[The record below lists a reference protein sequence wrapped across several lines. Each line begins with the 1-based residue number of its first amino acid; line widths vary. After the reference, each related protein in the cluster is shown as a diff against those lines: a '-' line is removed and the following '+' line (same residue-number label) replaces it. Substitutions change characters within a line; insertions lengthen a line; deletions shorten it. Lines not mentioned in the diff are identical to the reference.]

1 MRVEAIIM
9 SDTLIE
15 KIERIEALLIELN
28 SKIDNFLGFEELTEE
43 ERKEIEE
50 IGKEIEKGEYETF
63 DDVFGE

>member
-28 SKIDNFLGFEELTEE
+28 SKIDNFFRVRGAN
-43 ERKEIEE
+43 
-50 IGKEIEKGEYETF
+50 
-63 DDVFGE
+63 

>member
-43 ERKEIEE
+43 ERKEVEE
-50 IGKEIEKGEYETF
+50 IEKEIEKGEYETF